1 MKTIDTNI
9 PSNPF
14 EDIAEALLADVAIS
28 VQLPPGKHKMAV
40 ERSEALQ
47 RHMEREGSPL
57 QGLISFFYAQGSMAT
72 GTTIN
77 ARLKNDEFD
86 IDKVAEILLPP
97 GTPPAY
103 VLNLL
108 YKSIRGEPGSK
119 YYDMTERRTRCITI
133 HYADGMHVDIT
144 PMILTTEVAD
154 PRTSWLFHAHE
165 DEPSEKHETLL
176 GNPWGF
182 AEYFNENMQSGTDF
196 AKAFGQRSMQA
207 EILAD
212 ADSEPVPDP
221 EPAYLKPLS
230 VVALQLLKRHRNVI
244 YDNREGLMPST
255 VMLSCLVVDVS
266 GRAMSLSEELLV
278 QARYILRILKDV
290 QARRQLIDVSN
301 PRCNEDKFTDRW
313 PGNLQEQGQ
322 FIGDLNNFVEKIKLL
337 RSGDLSL
344 NQMGELLE
352 NLFGES
358 PAKAAVNRYV
368 DRLAKHG
375 EQNRIAHKKNGRIAL
390 IGAGT
395 SIASTTAIAK
405 PNTFYG
411 GAIKE

>member
-1 MKTIDTNI
+1 MKTTDKNI

-28 VQLPPGKHKMAV
+28 VQLPPGKHKMAI

-57 QGLISFFYAQGSMAT
+57 QGLIALFYAQGSMAT

-165 DEPSEKHETLL
+165 DEPLEKHETLL

-182 AEYFNENMQSGTDF
+182 AEYFNENMQLDPDF

-207 EILAD
+207 EFLLD

-221 EPAYLKPLS
+221 EPAYLKSLS
-230 VVALQLLKRHRNVI
+230 VVALQLLKRHRNVV
-244 YDNREGLMPST
+244 YDNRTGRMPST
-255 VMLSCLVVDVS
+255 VMISCMVVDVT
-266 GRAMSLSEELLV
+266 GRAKSLSEELLV
-278 QARYILRILKDV
+278 QARYILRGLKDA
-290 QARRQLIDVSN
+290 QARNQLIDVSN
-301 PRCNEDKFTDRW
+301 PRCHEDKFTDRW

-344 NQMGELLE
+344 DEMGKLLE
-352 NLFGES
+352 SLFGES
-358 PAKAAVNRYV
+358 PAKAAVNRYI

-375 EQNRIAHKKNGRIAL
+375 EQNRIAHNKNGRISL
-390 IGAGT
+390 ISAGA
-395 SIASTTAIAK
+395 SIASTPAIAK